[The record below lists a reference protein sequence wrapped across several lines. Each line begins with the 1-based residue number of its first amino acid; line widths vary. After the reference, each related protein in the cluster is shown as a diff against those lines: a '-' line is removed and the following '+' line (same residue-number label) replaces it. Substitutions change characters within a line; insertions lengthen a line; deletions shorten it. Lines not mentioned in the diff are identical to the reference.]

1 MQPDDIAEEIRNHY
15 VPLPRRTRSD
25 EPEPQIVADIEDFA
39 CALSQKSTEAAQ
51 MFVDGARVGFYG
63 AHEWM
68 RYWGHRL
75 GQSRVR
81 IDKVRLK
88 YLRGDEA
95 QVEVSYAIFGRFS
108 SNDFWPRD
116 WVVRDETLK
125 LKRREVLVPGFGGP
139 RALRL
144 WGIVWEEHAGWKE
157 HGLSEEEWNRD
168 PFSLRKAAFFLRQP
182 PGIIARIRAQ
192 ESVERLRSLSYAVG
206 YLVEQYGSFAFE
218 PELLHVA
225 LGRSIESTTV
235 RPRCFRVPGL
245 KERYSFNTRLCGL
258 SRRDIAEPD
267 RTIMFY
273 EGRDEQPVFRYNN
286 KAALCTVST
295 NMTPRSREEVAALRW
310 EPRA

>member
-1 MQPDDIAEEIRNHY
+1 MQPDDIEQCSRSFYIS
-15 VPLPRRTRSD
+15 LPRSVRPS
-25 EPEPQIVADIEDFA
+25 EPAQQIVADIEDFA

-51 MFVDGARVGFYG
+51 MFVDGVRLGFYG

-75 GQSRVR
+75 SKSRVR
-81 IDKVRLK
+81 VDEVRLK

-95 QVEVSYAIFGRFS
+95 QVEVSYAIFGRFGR
-108 SNDFWPRD
+108 DEMWPRD
-116 WVVRDETLK
+116 WVVREESLK
-125 LKRREVLVPGFGGP
+125 LRRREVLVPRFGGP

-157 HGLSEEEWNRD
+157 HGLGEEEWNRD

-182 PGIIARIRAQ
+182 LGILARIRAD
-192 ESVERLRSLSYAVG
+192 ESLERLRSLSYAMG
-206 YLVEQYGSFAFE
+206 FLAESYGSFAFE
-218 PELLHVA
+218 PELLHEAIKSYVH
-225 LGRSIESTTV
+225 S
-235 RPRCFRVPGL
+235 PRCFRVPGL

-258 SRRDIAEPD
+258 SRHDISEPD

-273 EGRDEQPVFRYNN
+273 EGQDEQPVFRYND

-295 NMTPRSREEVAALRW
+295 IMTPRSREEVAALKW
-310 EPRA
+310 EP